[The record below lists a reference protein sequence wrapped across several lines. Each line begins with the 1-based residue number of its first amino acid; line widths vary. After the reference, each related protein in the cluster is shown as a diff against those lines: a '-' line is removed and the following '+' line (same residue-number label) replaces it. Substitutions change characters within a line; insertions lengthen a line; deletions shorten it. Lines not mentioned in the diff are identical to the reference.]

1 MPNSIPPDLHQI
13 RSSQTIF
20 LSFHYFLKLS
30 KWTDQGGVEPPF
42 FVVHTVYALR
52 LSHNACTGNASPIGQ
67 LVLLTHCEPI
77 RFPGLPTF
85 DWWQLVTSDSTI
97 AKKKIGWI
105 SEFLILPLFC
115 FGGLVFLGANDSFW
129 LFVSHGIVQAWVM
142 YFLLMLDV
150 IPLPETF
157 DGLCD
162 QTLRH
167 GFCPYSNGC
176 DSEVLSSNQDS
187 GQSDVLSTQWI
198 LSPSRWTI

>member
-1 MPNSIPPDLHQI
+1 MNGPGRSRASILCRTHSVCTAAFPHC
-13 RSSQTIF
+13 
-20 LSFHYFLKLS
+20 
-30 KWTDQGGVEPPF
+30 
-42 FVVHTVYALR
+42 VHR
-52 LSHNACTGNASPIGQ
+52 Q
-67 LVLLTHCEPI
+67 RLTHKATGPADSLRTDPFPRPTHLWLMTVDDI
-77 RFPGLPTF
+77 RLYYY
-85 DWWQLVTSDSTI
+85 
-97 AKKKIGWI
+97 KKKIGWI

-115 FGGLVFLGANDSFW
+115 FEGLVFLGANDSFW

-176 DSEVLSSNQDS
+176 DSEVLSSDQDS
-187 GQSDVLSTQWI
+187 GQSDVLSTQWM